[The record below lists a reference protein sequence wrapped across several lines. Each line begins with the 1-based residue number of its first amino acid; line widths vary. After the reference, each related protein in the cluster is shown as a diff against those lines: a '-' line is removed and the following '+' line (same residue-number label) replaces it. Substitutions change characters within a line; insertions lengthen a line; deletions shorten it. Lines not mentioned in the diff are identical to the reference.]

1 MSLNLSLVIVPQWV
15 RAAMQ
20 AKGMAMNRVL
30 DLMALSRILS
40 KRDVSFY
47 ISIYTRQFEKLPD
60 PLKKTFDYYEYL
72 YREKDRVIT
81 EDGFGNTPS
90 PADVQKFYR
99 EMSCLTWSR
108 DEIGIQFP
116 EAASLVSLLP
126 HGADDSQSYDINT
139 NLVFDIYPITETVY
153 GISFTPADPSR
164 PFMEQITECYDKL
177 LGQLCGIHGLQ
188 AIADTPAFQHY
199 VQLSRQHL

>member
-20 AKGMAMNRVL
+20 SKGMAINRVL

-47 ISIYTRQFEKLPD
+47 VSIYTRMFDVLPE
-60 PLKKTFDYYEYL
+60 PLKKTFGYYEYL
-72 YREKDRVIT
+72 YRERDRVIT

-90 PADVQKFYR
+90 PAAVRQFYA
-99 EMSCLTWSR
+99 ELSCLTWSR
-108 DEIGIQFP
+108 DEIGTQFP
-116 EAASLVSLLP
+116 AAASLVSLMP
-126 HGADDSQSYDINT
+126 HGADDTVSYGMNT
-139 NLVFDIYPITETVY
+139 NLVFEVYPITETVY
-153 GISFTPADPSR
+153 GITFSLADPAR

-177 LGQLCGIHGLQ
+177 LGQLCGIHGMES
-188 AIADTPAFQHY
+188 IADTPAFQAY
-199 VQLSRQHL
+199 VQLSRQHV